1 MYLQSSLNK
10 YKIFSLR
17 FIIAYLITMRPYLM
31 FVSGITGIV
40 GMSFSD
46 NLAFISGLII
56 FQVTFLSYG
65 FGQALTDCF
74 QIDTDSI
81 SSPYRPLTQGYVS
94 RKHFLV
100 LSCVGLIYCVA
111 ILSVYNSINL
121 FLGIIAGLGL
131 ATYTIFKRKW
141 WAGPFY
147 NSWIVSVLFL
157 MSLFAST
164 TISFYE
170 INLTIGLTL
179 VAVFFGY
186 SNFVLVGYYKDIEAD
201 EQTGYNTLPVVFGRK
216 TSAMISNVF
225 ASFAVF
231 ATIKLFFIT
240 AAQTEFIQ
248 LIPAAAFLITAVI
261 STLYTQWQL
270 RQVMYDEEAYKA
282 VSPSVHSY
290 LLTLSSI
297 TTMNKPSWSIF
308 ALLFY
313 MAFIAVMKL
322 RPTKT
327 QI

>member
-1 MYLQSSLNK
+1 MYLQSSLNQ

-17 FIIAYLITMRPYLM
+17 FIVAYLITMRPYLM

-46 NLAFISGLII
+46 NLAFISGLIM
-56 FQVTFLSYG
+56 FQATFLSYG

-121 FLGIIAGLGL
+121 LLGIIAGLGL
-131 ATYTIFKRKW
+131 ATYTTFKRKW

-157 MSLFAST
+157 MNLFAST
-164 TISFYE
+164 TISLYE

-186 SNFVLVGYYKDIEAD
+186 SNFVLVGYFKDIEAD

-225 ASFAVF
+225 ALFAVF

>member
-131 ATYTIFKRKW
+131 ATYTTFKRKW

-147 NSWIVSVLFL
+147 NSCIVSVLFL
-157 MSLFAST
+157 MNLFAST

-186 SNFVLVGYYKDIEAD
+186 SNFVLVGYFKDIEAD

-216 TSAMISNVF
+216 TSTMISNVF

-231 ATIKLFFIT
+231 ATIMIFYIT

-248 LIPAAAFLITAVI
+248 LIPAAAFLMAAVI

-270 RQVMYDEEAYKA
+270 RKVMYDEEAYKA

-313 MAFIAVMKL
+313 MVFIAVMKL

>member
-1 MYLQSSLNK
+1 
-10 YKIFSLR
+10 
-17 FIIAYLITMRPYLM
+17 M

-40 GMSFSD
+40 AMS
-46 NLAFISGLII
+46 
-56 FQVTFLSYG
+56 
-65 FGQALTDCF
+65 
-74 QIDTDSI
+74 
-81 SSPYRPLTQGYVS
+81 
-94 RKHFLV
+94 KHFLI

-111 ILSVYNSINL
+111 ILTFYNSINL
-121 FLGIIAGLGL
+121 LLGIIAGLGL
-131 ATYTIFKRKW
+131 ATYTTFKRKW

-157 MSLFAST
+157 MNLFAST

-186 SNFVLVGYYKDIEAD
+186 SNFVLVGYFKDIDAD

-216 TSAMISNVF
+216 ISTMISNIFALIVVF
-225 ASFAVF
+225 T
-231 ATIKLFFIT
+231 TIIIFFIT

-248 LIPAAAFLITAVI
+248 LIPASAFLMAAVI
-261 STLYTQWQL
+261 TTLYTQWQL

-297 TTMNKPSWSIF
+297 TSMNKPSWSIF

-313 MAFIAVMKL
+313 MAFIAVMKI
-322 RPTKT
+322 RPTKS

>member
-121 FLGIIAGLGL
+121 LLGIIAGLGL
-131 ATYTIFKRKW
+131 ATYTTFKRKW

-186 SNFVLVGYYKDIEAD
+186 SNFVLVGYFKDIEAD

-225 ASFAVF
+225 ALFAVF

>member
-1 MYLQSSLNK
+1 
-10 YKIFSLR
+10 
-17 FIIAYLITMRPYLM
+17 MRPYLM
-31 FVSGITGIV
+31 FVSGITGIA

-56 FQVTFLSYG
+56 FQATFLSYG

-121 FLGIIAGLGL
+121 LLGIIAGLGL
-131 ATYTIFKRKW
+131 VTYTTFKRKW

-164 TISFYE
+164 TISLYE

-231 ATIKLFFIT
+231 ATIMIFYIT

-248 LIPAAAFLITAVI
+248 LIPAAAFLMAAVI
-261 STLYTQWQL
+261 STLYTQRQL

-313 MAFIAVMKL
+313 MAFIAVMNL
-322 RPTKT
+322 RPTKS

>member
-121 FLGIIAGLGL
+121 LLGIIAGLGL
-131 ATYTIFKRKW
+131 ATYTTFKRKW

-157 MSLFAST
+157 MNLFAST

-186 SNFVLVGYYKDIEAD
+186 SNFVLVGYFKDIEAD

-225 ASFAVF
+225 ALFAVF

>member
-1 MYLQSSLNK
+1 MN
-10 YKIFSLR
+10 
-17 FIIAYLITMRPYLM
+17 
-31 FVSGITGIV
+31 
-40 GMSFSD
+40 
-46 NLAFISGLII
+46 
-56 FQVTFLSYG
+56 
-65 FGQALTDCF
+65 
-74 QIDTDSI
+74 
-81 SSPYRPLTQGYVS
+81 
-94 RKHFLV
+94 
-100 LSCVGLIYCVA
+100 
-111 ILSVYNSINL
+111 
-121 FLGIIAGLGL
+121 
-131 ATYTIFKRKW
+131 
-141 WAGPFY
+141 
-147 NSWIVSVLFL
+147 
-157 MSLFAST
+157 LFAST

-186 SNFVLVGYYKDIEAD
+186 SNFVLVGYFKDIEAD